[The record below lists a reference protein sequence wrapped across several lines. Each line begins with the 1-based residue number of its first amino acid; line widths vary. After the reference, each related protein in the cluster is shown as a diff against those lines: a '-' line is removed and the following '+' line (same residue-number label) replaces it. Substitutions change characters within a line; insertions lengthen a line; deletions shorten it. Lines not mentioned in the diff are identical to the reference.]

1 MATKTL
7 NTRIKNRFDS
17 LTNWSKTGVELLPG
31 EIALVSVTTQ
41 QIDETTGNVVN
52 VPAVLMKVGESDGN
66 GGTKAFSALPW
77 LSAKASDV
85 YGWAKNQFAKDVP
98 VTVAD
103 GTTYTTGTLGKYLY
117 DHGKSIAANAQ
128 DISDLKVSVDVT
140 KVSTAISDAISAAV
154 NALDHTGNPTADK
167 HEIVKAVTQTDGKVT
182 VTYGE
187 ITKEELPKL
196 YASDIIVSDAVGT
209 PETEGYQPAVTVAD
223 KFGLVDQEID
233 SLKSSVSGG
242 VHFIG
247 VTTSEI
253 SDDATVN
260 PVIVDG
266 KGHNASAGD
275 VVLKDEKE
283 YIWDGSKWNELGDL
297 TRVGTLE
304 SWRDGLD
311 AEFTKVDHQF
321 AVGIK
326 QVDGIITEFVTAR
339 PTAVDVQRGTS
350 NVDTDLGAAEQAISN
365 IEADY
370 MRIGTDNKM
379 YAGKSG
385 ADMIIFDC
393 GGAEI

>member
-1 MATKTL
+1 
-7 NTRIKNRFDS
+7 
-17 LTNWSKTGVELLPG
+17 
-31 EIALVSVTTQ
+31 
-41 QIDETTGNVVN
+41 
-52 VPAVLMKVGESDGN
+52 MKVGESDGN

-103 GTTYTTGTLGKYLY
+103 GTTYTNGTLGKYLY
-117 DHGKSIAANAQ
+117 DHGKSIAANTQ

-154 NALDHTGNPTADK
+154 NALDHTGNPTAGK
-167 HEIVKAVTQTDGKVT
+167 HEIVKAVTQTNGKVT

-196 YASDIIVSDAVGT
+196 YASDIIYADA
-209 PETEGYQPAVTVAD
+209 EGSTAAVTVAD
-223 KFGLVDQEID
+223 KFGKVDQEISD
-233 SLKSSVSGG
+233 LKRSVSGG
-242 VHFIG
+242 VHFVG
-247 VTTSEI
+247 VTESEI
-253 SDDATVN
+253 SDGSKTAVE
-260 PVIVDG
+260 IAG
-266 KGHNASAGD
+266 SAHNASAGD
-275 VVLKDEKE
+275 VVISGEIE
-283 YIWDGSKWNELGDL
+283 YIWDGEAWKELGDP
-297 TRVGTLE
+297 TRVGDLE
-304 SWRDGLD
+304 AWRNDLNSSNGSSEGHDVVVSVTQTDG
-311 AEFTKVDHQF
+311 KVSAGCRRLNATDIERGSSD
-321 AVGIK
+321 VG
-326 QVDGIITEFVTAR
+326 
-339 PTAVDVQRGTS
+339 
-350 NVDTDLGAAEQAISN
+350 TDLGAAEQKIAN